1 VTLRIDEAAWSVLS
15 PLLDEALELPT
26 KEARTAWLRNLSL
39 EVQPHRDTLAK
50 LLEAHAQP
58 AEFLDE
64 PAWFELRPVTLLSTE
79 PAAAERVIG
88 PYRLLRELG
97 RGGMGSVW
105 LAERVDGV
113 LKRPVALKLPHPGL
127 LERSFAER
135 LERERDILASLS
147 HPNIARLYDAGVTA
161 DGQPFIAL
169 EYIEGRS
176 IIEHCDQNRLDVRAR
191 LAVFLQTLEA
201 VRYAH
206 SHLVIHRDLKPSNV
220 LVDAG
225 GRVHLLDF
233 GVAKLLVDGRS
244 DSTQLTLDAGQALTP
259 DYASPEQ
266 IIGKPLSTAT
276 DVYSL
281 GVLLYQLLTGAR
293 PYQLGRHAHA
303 SLVQAILSVDIPRPS
318 QAASRDAAA
327 ATARATTTQ
336 QLARALRGDLDTIVL
351 RALRGSPEE
360 RYPTV
365 DAFYSD
371 LQRYLAGE
379 PVLARPDSHLYVL
392 RKFIV
397 RHRVAV
403 GASCAIVLAI
413 VIGAGFALYA
423 AAEAR
428 AQALRAEQA
437 LLRQEAVR
445 RLYVEAM
452 ATIAS
457 LDPSKLAQPGMVLRT
472 LREKLEELE
481 PQFKDLPQELLAI
494 LNAVSVQLNFA
505 GDFEGALDV
514 GRRYLALLKT
524 TDADL
529 RTQMHAHM
537 MVARN
542 LGQLGRPAESEAVL
556 REALALV
563 PRRADAGT
571 EQIRVEAVPDLA
583 MALVR
588 QGKRSEAKKELLAAK
603 ATGEKLFP
611 TERDFLAVL
620 VMLARIDIGY
630 DDPAA
635 LRLARQADAAY
646 AGAQRAETVEIAV
659 ARAHLG
665 EALLANGRPAEAE
678 SALRDAFQRNE
689 TLYGPADRDTI
700 TNLGRLAAAIAVQG
714 RYDEVRALLQ
724 ERAAALRDNDT
735 AEARAA
741 LIAIRGRQVENET
754 WFGDASAAAAFV
766 GPFDAGALEHTAIRD
781 ADRYVVAESRALV
794 WNGRTNEAIS
804 RLSTISA
811 RMKPE
816 LKESPPGFRIQVAL
830 IDAELAAKQPEQASK
845 RGAALIESMRAAGA
859 TANWTYRTAAE
870 MTAQAQARIGL
881 APEGLVRLQA
891 LDALPR
897 LDTPSSVDEAESWL
911 RRAEIYAEAGRGAD
925 AKAALERASALLNRQ
940 HPGSPRQALVKTLSA
955 RLASG
960 R

>member
-1 VTLRIDEAAWSVLS
+1 VTLRIDEATWSVLS
-15 PLLDEALELPT
+15 PLLDEALDLPT
-26 KEARTAWLRNLSL
+26 REARTAWLRNLSPDL
-39 EVQPHRDTLAK
+39 QPYRDTLAK
-50 LLEAHAQP
+50 LLDAHARP

-64 PAWFELRPVTLLSTE
+64 PAWFELRPAGSPLVE
-79 PAAAERVIG
+79 GAAAERVIG
-88 PYRLLRELG
+88 PYRLVRELG

-127 LERSFAER
+127 YERSFAER

-147 HPNIARLYDAGVTA
+147 HPNIARLYDAGITTE
-161 DGQPFIAL
+161 GQPFIAL

-176 IIEHCDQNRLDVRAR
+176 IIEHCDQNRLDLRAR

-220 LVDAG
+220 LVDAS

-281 GVLLYQLLTGAR
+281 GVLLYQLLTGTPPYHLAR
-293 PYQLGRHAHA
+293 HGHV
-303 SLVQAILSVDIPRPS
+303 SLAQAILNVDIPRPS
-318 QAASRDAAA
+318 QVVGRDAAA
-327 ATARATTTQ
+327 AAARATTSQ
-336 QLARALRGDLDTIVL
+336 QLARALRGDLDTIVA
-351 RALRGSPEE
+351 RALRTAPEE

-379 PVLARPDSHLYVL
+379 PVQARPDSHLYVL

-403 GASCAIVLAI
+403 GASCAILLAI
-413 VIGAGFALYA
+413 VIGAGFALHA

-428 AQALRAEQA
+428 EQALRAEQA

-457 LDPSKLAQPGMVLRT
+457 LDPSKLAQPGTVLRT

-481 PQFKDLPQELLAI
+481 PQFRDLPQELLAI
-494 LNAVSVQLNFA
+494 LNAVGVQLNFA
-505 GDFEGALDV
+505 GDFEGALAV
-514 GRRYLALLKT
+514 GRRYLAVLKT

-529 RTQMHAHM
+529 RTQMQAHM

-542 LGQLGRPAESEAVL
+542 LGQLGRYAESESIL

-563 PRRADAGT
+563 PRPSDAAA
-571 EQIRVEAVPDLA
+571 EQIRAEAVPDLA
-583 MALVR
+583 LALVR
-588 QGKRSEAKKELLAAK
+588 QGKRSEAKEVLLAAK
-603 ATGEKLFP
+603 GTGERLFP
-611 TERDFLAVL
+611 AERDFFAVL
-620 VMLARIDIGY
+620 VMLARIDLGY
-630 DDPAA
+630 DDAAA

-646 AGAQRAETVEIAV
+646 AAAARAETVEIAV

-665 EALLANGRPAEAE
+665 EALLANGKPAEAE

-689 TLYGPADRDTI
+689 SLYGPADRDTI
-700 TNLGRLAAAIAVQG
+700 TNLGRLAAAIAAQG
-714 RYDEVRALLQ
+714 RHDEVRTLLQ

-735 AEARAA
+735 ADAQAA
-741 LIAIRGRQVENET
+741 LVAIRGRQVENET
-754 WFGDASAAAAFV
+754 WFGDAGAAATFV
-766 GPFDAGALEHTAIRD
+766 GPFDAGALDHTAIRD
-781 ADRYVVAESRALV
+781 ADRYVIAESRALV
-794 WNGRTNEAIS
+794 WNGRAGEAVS

-811 RMKPE
+811 TMKPA
-816 LKESPPGFRIQVAL
+816 LKQSPPGFRIEAAL
-830 IDAELAAKQPEQASK
+830 VDAELAAKQPEQASR
-845 RGAALIESMRAAGA
+845 RGTALIESMRSAGA
-859 TANWTYRTAAE
+859 VATWTYRIAVELA
-870 MTAQAQARIGL
+870 AQAQARAGHAAEGL
-881 APEGLVRLQA
+881 ARVQA
-891 LDALPR
+891 LDGLPR
-897 LDTPSSVDEAESWL
+897 VEAPSPVDEAESWL
-911 RRAEIYAEAGRGAD
+911 RRAEIYAEAQSGAD
-925 AKAALERASALLNRQ
+925 AKAALDRAIALLGRQ
-940 HPGSPRQALVKTLSA
+940 HPQSPRLALVKTLRERGES
-955 RLASG
+955 R
-960 R
+960 